1 MSERLLGGFEQV
13 VLLVV
18 LRLSEDEAYGVPIR
32 KEIENRTGRRVSRG
46 ALYTCLERLESKR
59 YLSSRMG
66 GATAERG
73 GRAKRLYTVTA
84 AGISALRLSKRT
96 LLGLWS
102 GLESV
107 LEGTPS

>member
-1 MSERLLGGFEQV
+1 MTDRLLGGFEQV

-18 LRLSEDEAYGVPIR
+18 LHLPEDDAYGVPIR
-32 KEIENRTGRRVSRG
+32 SEITRRTGRRVSRG
-46 ALYTCLERLESKR
+46 ALYTSLERLESKG
-59 YLSSRMG
+59 YVSSRMG

-84 AGISALRLSKRT
+84 AGIGALRLSRET
-96 LLGLWS
+96 LVGLWS
-102 GLESV
+102 GLETI